1 MEIIPAIDIIDG
13 KCVRLTK
20 GDFERKIIYND
31 DPLEV
36 AKSFEAV
43 GIKRL
48 HIVDLD
54 GANREPLKNLKTLE
68 WISKNTS
75 LIIDFGGGLKTTE
88 DIQSVFNAGAA
99 MVSVGS
105 VTVKNPELFSQWIVD
120 FGADKFLPGADVLFK
135 KIKIYGWK
143 EDTGIDVFD
152 FIKEMMSKGVHQVF
166 CTDISKDGMMEGP
179 ATALYKEILIKFPS
193 LQLIASGGVSCFDDL
208 LILKEIGC
216 AGAIVGK
223 AIYEEKIS
231 LKQIED
237 FTASPNPS
245 KGGE

>member
-20 GDFERKIIYND
+20 GDFEKKVIYND

-36 AKSFEAV
+36 AKSFEGV

-54 GANREPLKNLKTLE
+54 GANWQSLKNLSTLE
-68 WISKNTS
+68 NISKNTS
-75 LIIDFGGGLKTTE
+75 LIIDFGGGIKTTE
-88 DIQSVFNAGAA
+88 NVQSVLNAGAS

-105 VTVKNPELFSQWIVD
+105 ITVKDPELFSQWIND
-120 FGADKFLPGADVLFK
+120 FGAEKFLPGADVLLK
-135 KIKIYGWK
+135 KIKIHGWK

-152 FIKEMMSKGVHQVF
+152 FISDIISKGIQQIF

-179 ATALYKEILIKFPS
+179 STELYKEVLQKFPS
-193 LQLIASGGVSCFDDL
+193 LHLIASGGISCFNDL
-208 LILKEIGC
+208 IILKEIGC
-216 AGAIVGK
+216 SGAIVGK

-231 LKQIED
+231 LSQIQD
-237 FTASPNPS
+237 FIKN
-245 KGGE
+245 K

>member
-20 GDFERKIIYND
+20 GDFEKKVIYND

-36 AKSFEAV
+36 AKSFEGV

-54 GANREPLKNLKTLE
+54 GANWQPLKNIKTLE
-68 WISKNTS
+68 NISKNTS

-88 DIQSVFNAGAA
+88 DIQNVFDAGAK

-105 VTVKNPELFSQWIVD
+105 VTVKNPELFSQWIAD
-120 FGADKFLPGADVLFK
+120 FGANKFLPGADVLYK
-135 KIKIYGWK
+135 KIKIHGWK
-143 EDTGIDVFD
+143 EDTGIDIFD
-152 FIKEMMSKGVHQVF
+152 FISGIISKGIDQVF

-179 ATALYKEILIKFPS
+179 SIELYKEVLSKFPS
-193 LQLIASGGVSCFDDL
+193 IHLIASGGISCFDDL
-208 LILKEIGC
+208 IMLKEIGC
-216 AGAIVGK
+216 SGAIVGK
-223 AIYEEKIS
+223 AIYEGKVT
-231 LKQIED
+231 LHQIEH
-237 FTASPNPS
+237 FKN
-245 KGGE
+245 K

>member
-31 DPLEV
+31 NPLEV

-54 GANREPLKNLKTLE
+54 GANWEPLKNIKTLE
-68 WISKNTS
+68 NISKNTS
-75 LIIDFGGGLKTTE
+75 LIIDFGGGLKTTK

-120 FGADKFLPGADVLFK
+120 FGVHKFLPGADVLYK
-135 KIKIYGWK
+135 KMKIHGWK

-152 FIKEMMSKGVHQVF
+152 FIKKMISKGINQIF
-166 CTDISKDGMMEGP
+166 CTDISKDGMMQGP
-179 ATALYKEILIKFPS
+179 AAGLYKEILLQFPS
-193 LQLIASGGVSCFDDL
+193 LKLIASGGISCFDDL
-208 LILKEIGC
+208 LVLKGIGC
-216 AGAIVGK
+216 TGGIVGK
-223 AIYEEKIS
+223 AIYEEKIT
-231 LKQIED
+231 LKQIEE
-237 FTASPNPS
+237 FLKNN
-245 KGGE
+245 